1 MAEHGY
7 RELRELTNE
16 DSLRLLGT
24 VRFGRIAF
32 ARYALPTIRPVN
44 HLVDGEDVIVHANLG
59 IVPLHADRQ
68 VVSYEV
74 DTIDHD
80 TQLGWCVILTG
91 VTEAVTDPED
101 IARYERLIDSWLPG
115 ARHRLVRIRPDIVT
129 GIEMVGHAEV
139 PGSPGPLAA
148 P

>member
-1 MAEHGY
+1 MAEQGH
-7 RELRELTNE
+7 RELRELTNA

-44 HLVDGEDVIVHANLG
+44 HVVDGEDVIVHANLG
-59 IVPLHADRQ
+59 IVPLHVDRQ

-74 DTIDHD
+74 DTIDHE

-91 VTEAVTDPED
+91 TTAAVTDPED
-101 IARYERLIDSWLPG
+101 IAHYERLIDPWLPG
-115 ARHRLVRIRPDIVT
+115 APHRIIRIQPDIVT
-129 GIEMVGHAEV
+129 GIELVGYAEI
-139 PGSPGPLAA
+139 PDAPGPIAT